1 MKANNK
7 LILIALVL
15 VAMMI
20 LALAVSIA
28 SSVKDV
34 TDISS
39 SENESESSKKDDSQI
54 VDNGDDVIDIL
65 FAYDY
70 ITFNEDDEKQSVRL
84 KEEIISYD
92 KRKEYSYAVD
102 NYFDKD
108 FYCRS
113 GDYITGTAL
122 ADKCVVIEVYDI
134 SGFNGITSTESG
146 KASVDICF
154 NDLLRKCIS
163 FEDNLGFVTDEL
175 TINVYSDFAKTELLG
190 SYVIDDFTI
199 KAEGYLILFPQ
210 TGEFVGYYGTD
221 TSRTLVRDSKFVD
234 FYNECYEKYY

>member
-28 SSVKDV
+28 SFVKDV

-39 SENESESSKKDDSQI
+39 SENESESSKKDD
-54 VDNGDDVIDIL
+54 VIDIL

-70 ITFNEDDEKQSVRL
+70 ITFNEDGEKQSVRL
-84 KEEIISYD
+84 KEEKISYD
-92 KRKEYSYAVD
+92 KGKEYSYAVD
-102 NYFDKD
+102 NYFDKN

-122 ADKCVVIEVYDI
+122 ADKCVVIEVYQI
-134 SGFNGITSTESG
+134 SGFFGITSTESG
-146 KASVDICF
+146 KASVDISF
-154 NDLLRKCIS
+154 YDLLRKCIAIGDS
-163 FEDNLGFVTDEL
+163 LGFVTDEL
-175 TINVYSDFAKTELLG
+175 TINVYSDYSIYEFLG

-199 KAEGYLILFPQ
+199 KAEGDLILFPQ

-221 TSRTLVRDSKFVD
+221 TSQTLVRDSEFVD